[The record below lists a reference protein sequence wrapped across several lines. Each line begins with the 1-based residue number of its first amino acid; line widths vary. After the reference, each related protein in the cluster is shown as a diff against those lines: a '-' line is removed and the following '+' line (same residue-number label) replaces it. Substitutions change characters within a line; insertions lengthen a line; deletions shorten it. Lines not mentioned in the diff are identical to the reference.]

1 MLKNPL
7 VRALYLV
14 FAAILFVASGCQ
26 ELPKKTDAYTTAT
39 PSHQTGEVATAGTII
54 PEVNAD
60 QSLMRKILPPTNEL
74 LDDTLEYC
82 YTVVQAK
89 YVGSNTQ
96 VFEYQALIMGDE
108 KVLSPEVIQQ
118 EIFAPASLYY
128 RPAEL
133 TKGDTYILFIDKILT
148 VEKPTGV
155 GYFIYPLSAKLVESD
170 GLVFYASGEELK
182 SDIKNIDQLKA
193 HISKTKPLNKNGTP
207 LGNELE
213 PTGILENVVA
223 FSPFIVRGKVLWV
236 ESVYD
241 TSMHV
246 QCSLLEMLKGKS
258 DLVGDGAI
266 TISVPETTLQDGDEC
281 IFMISNTGDTEKLEP
296 GIGICTSMKNSV
308 IPIEDTQRVN
318 KVYELLGKQKP

>member
-26 ELPKKTDAYTTAT
+26 RLPQKTDAYTTAT

-54 PEVNAD
+54 PEANANTT
-60 QSLMRKILPPTNEL
+60 LMREASLPASEQ
-74 LDDTLEYC
+74 LDITLEYC

-108 KVLSPEVIQQ
+108 EVLSPEVIQQ
-118 EIFAPASLYY
+118 EIFAPSGLYY

-133 TKGDTYILFIDKILT
+133 TKGDTYILFVDKILT

-155 GYFIYPLSAKLVESD
+155 GYFIYPLSAKLVEND

-193 HISKTKPLNKNGTP
+193 HISKTKPLNENGSV
-207 LGNELE
+207 LGYEVE

-223 FSPFIVRGKVLWV
+223 FSPFIVRGEVCLV
-236 ESVYD
+236 ESVLD
-241 TSMHV
+241 TSMYI
-246 QCSLLEMLKGKS
+246 QCSLLEMLKGES
-258 DLVGDGAI
+258 DLVGTASI
-266 TISVPETTLQDGDEC
+266 TVTVPDMTLKVGDEC
-281 IFMISNTGDTEKLEP
+281 IFMISNTGDSEKLEIVGGP
-296 GIGICTSMKNSV
+296 CTSRKNSV